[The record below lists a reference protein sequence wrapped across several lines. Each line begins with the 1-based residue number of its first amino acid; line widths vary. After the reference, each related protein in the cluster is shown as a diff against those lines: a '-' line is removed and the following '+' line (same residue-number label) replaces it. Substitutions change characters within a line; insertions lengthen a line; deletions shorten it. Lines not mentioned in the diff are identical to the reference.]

1 MDRFNKLMLERENQ
15 RPKKDVGDYV
25 FKFGK
30 YNGRTYNDVYETD
43 KQYIHFIL
51 NKFDKEKNKVMI
63 EYFTRRIEEE
73 YGQTV

>member
-1 MDRFNKLMLERENQ
+1 MDRFNKLMAERENQ

-30 YNGRTYNDVYETD
+30 YNGRSYNDVYETD
-43 KQYIHFIL
+43 KSYVHFCVTKL
-51 NKFDKEKNKVMI
+51 DPEKNKVLI
-63 EYFTRRIEEE
+63 EYFKQRIEEE